1 MLGNIGFVPF
11 ERGKC
16 WRGAELFGD
25 KWRPT
30 QLMSVSYKGERS
42 GNTFIHDLTTQNHF
56 SLTALTIILNNFLFI
71 F

>member
-1 MLGNIGFVPF
+1 MLGNIGVVPF

-16 WRGAELFGD
+16 WQGLEAFGD

-42 GNTFIHDLTTQNHF
+42 SNTFIDDLTTQSTF
-56 SLTALTIILNNFLFI
+56 PYPP
-71 F
+71 